1 MSSSGKLTAPPP
13 TLGKIYGEVTVFVAC
28 KKKTYH
34 IFCS

>member
-1 MSSSGKLTAPPP
+1 MSSSGKLTAPP

-28 KKKTYH
+28 KTYH